1 MHEKRLEESEA
12 KVGAA
17 TAMSATAD
25 VAKGADSRVAEGTA
39 ATAATAT
46 NSEVLRDLRE
56 MFRDGKRLLELNQ
69 ELQREETAKIEREKR
84 EVARRRADA
93 EREAKRLLLLLSSS
107 SSSSYPDDDDVP
119 FEVEPGP
126 MWSHG
131 NATCTLPVRGAVGAG
146 VLQVGKQQQP
156 ALRRQSSGSRPPSR
170 PGSQPG
176 SRSASTVRDHKS
188 PSVAAAPSS
197 GPRKQR
203 PRSAYLSPQGRLSVA
218 ASGAPT
224 AATTIRKSP
233 VTTSSGQGSGQ
244 RVFKSRAGSMSPSS
258 GK

>member
-69 ELQREETAKIEREKR
+69 ELQREETARIEREKR

-107 SSSSYPDDDDVP
+107 SSSYPDGDDVP

-146 VLQVGKQQQP
+146 VLHVGKQQQP
-156 ALRRQSSGSRPPSR
+156 ALRRQSSGCRPPS
-170 PGSQPG
+170 
-176 SRSASTVRDHKS
+176 T
-188 PSVAAAPSS
+188 
-197 GPRKQR
+197 
-203 PRSAYLSPQGRLSVA
+203 
-218 ASGAPT
+218 
-224 AATTIRKSP
+224 
-233 VTTSSGQGSGQ
+233 
-244 RVFKSRAGSMSPSS
+244 
-258 GK
+258 